1 MYEDEP
7 SIGMTIVN
15 PENRDEL
22 KAEVYA
28 YRDKIYNYLYITIK
42 YSVRRFVMYSHDNRS

>member
-28 YRDKIYNYLYITIK
+28 YRDMIYNYVYNDKIPGEKICD
-42 YSVRRFVMYSHDNRS
+42 VFPR